1 MKNVFL
7 TFTLI
12 TFTCLLIGAF
22 FNGTFDGS
30 VWNGISQV
38 ISTFIISIA
47 TLMAVVENF
56 TDKVE

>member
-7 TFTLI
+7 TFILI
-12 TFTCLLIGAF
+12 TFICLLIGAF

-30 VWNGISQV
+30 VWNGTSQL

-47 TLMAVVENF
+47 TLIAVVENF
-56 TDKVE
+56 TKVE